1 MRLLSLVC
9 HVRPER
15 PATLPPHL
23 GRAAHAALLRLLHEA
38 DPSLAAQLHDEDG
51 PKPFTCTS
59 LVGPRG
65 RAGEVEPRGRYW
77 LRFTALND
85 AVAHALDAWAR
96 GGSQQVELDGV
107 AFAVEEIA
115 RTPAQHPWAAE
126 STYEELAARWLI
138 PRPPGGE
145 AEQAVPWRIGLQF
158 TTPTAFRSGGK
169 QIPVPLPDLVFGSLV
184 ERWNAYA
191 PITLAEEARR
201 YGAECVAI
209 SRYVLR
215 SRAVGYKESAIKV
228 GATGECWYSA
238 LNRDHYW
245 LAVLNLLAD
254 FAFWSGVGAQT
265 AIGMGQVRRL
275 RSAEHQM

>member
-1 MRLLSLVC
+1 MKLLSLVC

-23 GRAAHAALLRLLHEA
+23 GRAAHAALLRILHEA
-38 DPSLAAQLHDEDG
+38 DPALAAHLHDEDG

-59 LVGPRG
+59 LIGPRG
-65 RAGEVEPRGRYW
+65 RAGEVEPRERYW

-85 AVAHALDAWAR
+85 AVAHALSAWTRSPAPR
-96 GGSQQVELDGV
+96 LELDGIL
-107 AFAVEEIA
+107 FAVEEIA
-115 RTPAQHPWAAE
+115 TAPSQHPWAAE
-126 STYEELAARWLI
+126 STYEEVGKRWLI
-138 PRPPGGE
+138 PRPAGDGTE
-145 AEQAVPWRIGLQF
+145 AALPWRIGLQF

-209 SRYVLR
+209 SRYALR
-215 SRAVGYKESAIKV
+215 SRAVGYKESAVKV

-238 LNRDHYW
+238 LNRDRYW

-254 FAFWSGVGAQT
+254 FAFWSGVGTQT
-265 AIGMGQVRRL
+265 AIGMGQVRRV
-275 RSAEHQM
+275 RSAER